1 MQAEKITE
9 QTSKADRE
17 ADNKVNSKT
26 DNKTYNKTD
35 NKADKK
41 TDNKTDG
48 IRAGKQ
54 AADILMRGIGG
65 LKFFL
70 EFPLE
75 FFPLKCFS
83 AGRIIMQSTSKN
95 VR

>member
-1 MQAEKITE
+1 MRQAEKITE
-9 QTSKADRE
+9 QTSKADSE

-26 DNKTYNKTD
+26 DNKPDK
-35 NKADKK
+35 KADKK
-41 TDNKTDG
+41 PDKKTDG

-65 LKFFL
+65 LK
-70 EFPLE
+70 
-75 FFPLKCFS
+75 CFS

>member
-26 DNKTYNKTD
+26 DNKT
-35 NKADKK
+35 
-41 TDNKTDG
+41 DG

-65 LKFFL
+65 LNFFWSFLLKFFL
-70 EFPLE
+70 
-75 FFPLKCFS
+75 
-83 AGRIIMQSTSKN
+83 
-95 VR
+95 

>member
-1 MQAEKITE
+1 MQAEKITD
-9 QTSKADRE
+9 QTSKSDRE
-17 ADNKVNSKT
+17 ADNKVISKT

-54 AADILMRGIGG
+54 AADILMRGIGV
-65 LKFFL
+65 LKFFWSFL
-70 EFPLE
+70 LN
-75 FFPLKCFS
+75 FFL
-83 AGRIIMQSTSKN
+83 
-95 VR
+95 

>member
-26 DNKTYNKTD
+26 DNKTD
-35 NKADKK
+35 SKADKK
-41 TDNKTDG
+41 ADKKIDG

-65 LKFFL
+65 LKFFWSFL
-70 EFPLE
+70 
-75 FFPLKCFS
+75 LKIFL
-83 AGRIIMQSTSKN
+83 
-95 VR
+95 

>member
-17 ADNKVNSKT
+17 ADNKVNS
-26 DNKTYNKTD
+26 
-35 NKADKK
+35 K

-75 FFPLKCFS
+75 IFPLKCFS

>member
-26 DNKTYNKTD
+26 DK
-35 NKADKK
+35 
-41 TDNKTDG
+41 KTDG

-75 FFPLKCFS
+75 IFPLKCFS

>member
-1 MQAEKITE
+1 MRLRSGSKCDAGRKNTE

-26 DNKTYNKTD
+26 DNKT
-35 NKADKK
+35 
-41 TDNKTDG
+41 DG
-48 IRAGKQ
+48 IRAAKQ

-70 EFPLE
+70 
-75 FFPLKCFS
+75 
-83 AGRIIMQSTSKN
+83 
-95 VR
+95 

>member
-1 MQAEKITE
+1 MRQAEKITE

-26 DNKTYNKTD
+26 DNKTD

-75 FFPLKCFS
+75 IFPLKCFS

>member
-26 DNKTYNKTD
+26 DN
-35 NKADKK
+35 K

-75 FFPLKCFS
+75 IFPLKCFS

>member
-1 MQAEKITE
+1 MRQAEKITE
-9 QTSKADRE
+9 QTGKADSE

-26 DNKTYNKTD
+26 DN
-35 NKADKK
+35 K

-65 LKFFL
+65 LKFFWSFL
-70 EFPLE
+70 LN
-75 FFPLKCFS
+75 FFL
-83 AGRIIMQSTSKN
+83 
-95 VR
+95 

>member
-17 ADNKVNSKT
+17 A
-26 DNKTYNKTD
+26 D

-65 LKFFL
+65 LKFFWSFL
-70 EFPLE
+70 LK
-75 FFPLKCFS
+75 FFL
-83 AGRIIMQSTSKN
+83 
-95 VR
+95 

>member
-26 DNKTYNKTD
+26 DNKTD
-35 NKADKK
+35 NKADK
-41 TDNKTDG
+41 KTDG

-75 FFPLKCFS
+75 IFPLKCFS

>member
-17 ADNKVNSKT
+17 ADNKVNSKADKKT
-26 DNKTYNKTD
+26 DNKTD

-65 LKFFL
+65 LKFL
-70 EFPLE
+70 AL
-75 FFPLKCFS
+75 C
-83 AGRIIMQSTSKN
+83 Q
-95 VR
+95 

>member
-1 MQAEKITE
+1 MRQAEKITE
-9 QTSKADRE
+9 QTSKADSE

-26 DNKTYNKTD
+26 DK
-35 NKADKK
+35 
-41 TDNKTDG
+41 KTDG

-75 FFPLKCFS
+75 IFPLKCFS

>member
-1 MQAEKITE
+1 MRQAEKITE
-9 QTSKADRE
+9 QTSKADSE

-26 DNKTYNKTD
+26 DK
-35 NKADKK
+35 
-41 TDNKTDG
+41 KTDG
-48 IRAGKQ
+48 IRAAKQ

-75 FFPLKCFS
+75 IFPLKCVS

>member
-9 QTSKADRE
+9 QTSKADSE

-26 DNKTYNKTD
+26 DK
-35 NKADKK
+35 
-41 TDNKTDG
+41 KTDG
-48 IRAGKQ
+48 IRAAKQ

-75 FFPLKCFS
+75 IFPLKCFS

>member
-1 MQAEKITE
+1 MRQAEKITE
-9 QTSKADRE
+9 QTSKADSE
-17 ADNKVNSKT
+17 ADNKVNSTT
-26 DNKTYNKTD
+26 DK
-35 NKADKK
+35 
-41 TDNKTDG
+41 KTDG
-48 IRAGKQ
+48 IRAAKQ

-75 FFPLKCFS
+75 IFPLKCFS

>member
-1 MQAEKITE
+1 MRQAEKITE
-9 QTSKADRE
+9 QTSKADSE

-26 DNKTYNKTD
+26 DK
-35 NKADKK
+35 
-41 TDNKTDG
+41 KTDG
-48 IRAGKQ
+48 IRAAKQ

-75 FFPLKCFS
+75 IFPLKCFS

>member
-26 DNKTYNKTD
+26 DK
-35 NKADKK
+35 
-41 TDNKTDG
+41 KTDG
-48 IRAGKQ
+48 IRAAKQ

-75 FFPLKCFS
+75 IFPLKCFS

>member
-1 MQAEKITE
+1 MRLRSGSRCDAGRKITE

-26 DNKTYNKTD
+26 DNKTD

-65 LKFFL
+65 LKFF
-70 EFPLE
+70 FGV
-75 FFPLKCFS
+75 S
-83 AGRIIMQSTSKN
+83 S
-95 VR
+95 

>member
-1 MQAEKITE
+1 MQAEKITG

-26 DNKTYNKTD
+26 DNKTD

-65 LKFFL
+65 LNFFWSFLLKFFL
-70 EFPLE
+70 
-75 FFPLKCFS
+75 
-83 AGRIIMQSTSKN
+83 
-95 VR
+95 